1 MYIIGLG
8 NACSAT
14 LRLPSSVVLFKGLE
28 KRGTMAV
35 ASGGLTDVW
44 RGDLGDLRVA
54 IKAFRIYPVQK
65 LKEVKEVSKQPTCE
79 PPYKLGLQILWKRV
93 PVWTRLSHPNILP
106 FRGVNM
112 TLFQLSLVYDWGQN
126 GNITQYMTRHPRA
139 SRPLLVCKL
148 PLPR

>member
-1 MYIIGLG
+1 
-8 NACSAT
+8 
-14 LRLPSSVVLFKGLE
+14 
-28 KRGTMAV
+28 MAI

-65 LKEVKEVSKQPTCE
+65 LKEAKEVSKQPTCE
-79 PPYKLGLQILWKRV
+79 FPYELGLQILWKRV

-112 TLFQLSLVYDWGQN
+112 TLFQLALVYDWGPN
-126 GNITQYMTRHPRA
+126 GNITQYVTKHPRA
-139 SRPLLVCKL
+139 SRPLLVRKL
-148 PLPR
+148 P